1 MLDKILND
9 HLDVMEKIE
18 SDMEKDIDS
27 IISKIDIDEIL
38 IDAQAELDE
47 VVAAIMRL
55 IEDEYIP
62 QAIDAGQKLSQD
74 MGRSKRDIIIQD
86 TKDTTINEGLVDDKN
101 RD

>member
-1 MLDKILND
+1 MLDKIIHS

-86 TKDTTINEGLVDDKN
+86 TKDTTINEGLVDDKS